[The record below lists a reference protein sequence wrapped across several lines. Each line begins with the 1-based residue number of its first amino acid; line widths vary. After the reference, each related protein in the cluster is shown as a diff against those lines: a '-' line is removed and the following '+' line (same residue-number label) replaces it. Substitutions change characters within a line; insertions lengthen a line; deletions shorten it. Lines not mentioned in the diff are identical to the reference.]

1 MSNYTLTS
9 IDTTG
14 IQAYIFGSNALRENI
29 GASEL
34 VERTIGAW
42 LEAAL
47 YAALG
52 SAHNCAQINAD
63 QQLETSDLRAEVV
76 MRGGG
81 NALILFR
88 DHADAVATIRHLS
101 ERLLCDAPGLEIAV
115 AHLDFDWANH
125 ALGGETGVINMLA
138 AAVNR
143 RKQQRAPGAAVYGQA
158 VLAECRATRRPAIG
172 FDRDGALVSADIHAK
187 LDPDLQQA
195 AEQRFEKIF
204 KKITE
209 EYSIQRDADKIA
221 ADERGY
227 LAVVH
232 ADGNGMGQRFIEL
245 LKSFPQPQANRA
257 CLNALRDLSKQ
268 IKKAGEEAFT
278 ATLRRLT
285 ESFKHPQ
292 MAEYVGHLD
301 KDDGKPVIPFR
312 PLVFGGDD
320 VTFVCD
326 GKLGLGL
333 TVIFLEE
340 FEQAAKQIFSEDA
353 VTACAGIVI
362 CKSHYP
368 FSRAYDLCEE
378 LCKQTKKARRNA
390 GITGSGLDWHIAMS
404 GISGGIDSIRKQ
416 EYTVPDRNQPDRPV
430 NNLLLM
436 RPLTLRAPGLEQS
449 WRSWHAFANLVHEF
463 RRRDPGDPQYQK
475 TEQETPLP
483 RSKVKALREVL
494 REGRDATS
502 QFLEQTQLK
511 LPIVPNESQAAQS
524 GWAGKRCAYFDLIEA
539 LDFYLP
545 IERLEVQ

>member
-47 YAALG
+47 DSVIG
-52 SAHNCAQINAD
+52 KAHNFAD
-63 QQLETSDLRAEVV
+63 ADIKNDLQLEASDLRAEVV

-101 ERLLCDAPGLEIAV
+101 EHLLCDAPGLEIAV
-115 AHLDFDWANH
+115 AHLDFDWSHN
-125 ALGGETGVINMLA
+125 ALGGETGVVNRLA

-143 RKQQRAPGAAVYGQA
+143 RKQQRAPGAAAYGQA
-158 VLAECRATRRPAIG
+158 VLAECRATRRPVIG

-195 AEQRFEKIF
+195 AEQRFEEIF
-204 KKITE
+204 TTITQD
-209 EYSIQRDADKIA
+209 YSIQRDADKIA

-232 ADGNGMGQRFIEL
+232 ADGNGMGQRFITL
-245 LKSFPQPQANRA
+245 LKEFSTPQANRA
-257 CLNALRDLSKQ
+257 CLNALRDLSNRIEQVGKQ
-268 IKKAGEEAFT
+268 AFT
-278 ATLRRLT
+278 ATLQRLT

-292 MAEYVGHLD
+292 MAEYVGHLN

-333 TVIFLEE
+333 AAIFLEE
-340 FEQAAKQIFSEDA
+340 FACAAANLPYGGKA
-353 VTACAGIVI
+353 YACAGVVI
-362 CKSHYP
+362 FKSHYP
-368 FSRAYDLCEE
+368 FAGRMNSVRSCASRP
-378 LCKQTKKARRNA
+378 K
-390 GITGSGLDWHIAMS
+390 
-404 GISGGIDSIRKQ
+404 
-416 EYTVPDRNQPDRPV
+416 
-430 NNLLLM
+430 
-436 RPLTLRAPGLEQS
+436 
-449 WRSWHAFANLVHEF
+449 
-463 RRRDPGDPQYQK
+463 
-475 TEQETPLP
+475 
-483 RSKVKALREVL
+483 
-494 REGRDATS
+494 
-502 QFLEQTQLK
+502 
-511 LPIVPNESQAAQS
+511 
-524 GWAGKRCAYFDLIEA
+524 KRCAKPG
-539 LDFYLP
+539 LP
-545 IERLEVQ
+545 ARDWIGTLP